1 MGGRGGETRDKGK
14 EEVRGRRRARGRE
27 YASAWSLRE
36 PIFDKLHRLATVMN
50 DMSADI
56 VCVHVSTA
64 MDGRLLPTAL
74 MQHRLSLSP
83 SWHTYI
89 YKIKRMNI

>member
-1 MGGRGGETRDKGK
+1 MGGEGRRGIRGK
-14 EEVRGRRRARGRE
+14 RKFAGRRRERGRE